1 MNARPTI
8 THGDAVERVTLAML
22 TTAASI
28 NRPAVLRALD
38 AVAQYLRALDCD
50 VCAADDEKDPDIA
63 ANAWRVL
70 YTAACVPGG
79 TSAADVAPL
88 DDDALARAI
97 AAMVLPMGPECG
109 DVIAEMNEP
118 GDLAADAERVD
129 GWRAMFATVGGSA

>member
-38 AVAQYLRALDCD
+38 AVAQFLRAVEAAVMLYAGDDDD
-50 VCAADDEKDPDIA
+50 VGAAVTAVVDDAMRAMLAATHTDDPE
-63 ANAWRVL
+63 
-70 YTAACVPGG
+70 
-79 TSAADVAPL
+79 PL
-88 DDDALARAI
+88 DGATLAA
-97 AAMVLPMGPECG
+97 VVVTLVCGMGPDCG
-109 DVIAEMNEP
+109 AVIAEQAMP
-118 GDLAADAERVD
+118 GELSADAERVD